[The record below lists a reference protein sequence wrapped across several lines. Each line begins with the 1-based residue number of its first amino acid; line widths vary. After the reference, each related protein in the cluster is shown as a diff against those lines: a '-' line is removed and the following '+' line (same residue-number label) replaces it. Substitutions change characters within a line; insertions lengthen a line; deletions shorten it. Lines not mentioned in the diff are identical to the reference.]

1 MINKKKKKDRERERE
16 RESDNTKPHSF
27 KQEGRDSIEKGG
39 NDHTF
44 SVGLG

>member
-1 MINKKKKKDRERERE
+1 MIRKKKKKERERERE
-16 RESDNTKPHSF
+16 REREKRKPHSF